1 MMKIGFFGTPE
12 IAAYCLEKLIG
23 RYEVVFVVTCE
34 DKPQGRCLHVCSSI
48 VKDCAD
54 AHNIEVFQPC
64 SLKTDDIA
72 PLIEKFNADIFVVVA
87 YGQIIPRNVFAM
99 PRLGSINLHP
109 SLLPKYRGAAPVQWA
124 IIHNEQAS
132 GITIQR
138 IDERLDAG
146 DVVLQEKFDIS
157 IDDTTGDIYSR
168 ILPLGTEVLF
178 RAIDGLNDG
187 SILPVKQ
194 NEADAVYCGKIN
206 REKSRI
212 DWGISALN
220 IHNLVRALNP
230 KPVAWCEFRGKHTK
244 IYKTKL
250 FNETIDQELKNGE
263 LLRYQKKRLL
273 AGTSDGILEILQL
286 QPENKKLMTAVEF
299 LNGARLEP
307 GEVFD

>member
-1 MMKIGFFGTPE
+1 MKIGFFGTPD

-23 RYEVVFVVTCE
+23 RYEVAFVVTCE
-34 DKPQGRCLHVCSSI
+34 DKPQGRCLHVCSSP
-48 VKDCAD
+48 VRDVAD
-54 AHNIEVFQPC
+54 AHHIEVFQPC
-64 SLKTDDIA
+64 SLKTEDVS
-72 PLIEKFNADIFVVVA
+72 PLLEKFNADIFVVVA
-87 YGQIIPRNVFAM
+87 YGQIIPKKIFAM

-124 IIHNEQAS
+124 IIHKERTS
-132 GITIQR
+132 GITVQR

-146 DVVLQEKFDIS
+146 DIVLQESFDIS
-157 IDDTTGDIYSR
+157 IDDTTGAVYPR
-168 ILPLGTEVLF
+168 ILPQGVSLLY

-187 SILPVKQ
+187 SIVPVKQ
-194 NEADAVYCGKIN
+194 NEADAIYCGKIN

-212 DWGISALN
+212 HWSVSALN

-244 IYKTKL
+244 IHKTKL
-250 FNETIDQELKNGE
+250 FTEAIDQELADGE

-273 AGTSDGILEILQL
+273 AGSGDGVLEILQL

-299 LNGARLEP
+299 INGARLEP
-307 GEVFD
+307 GEFFT